1 MDRNFQSD
9 WSRGKS
15 CGRKNEYM
23 GEVLQ
28 HGAREVDLSEERG
41 ARKMV
46 MVGWE
51 GSQDPA
57 LPQKD
62 RD

>member
-1 MDRNFQSD
+1 
-9 WSRGKS
+9 
-15 CGRKNEYM
+15 M